1 MPVTPPSIPSIEF
14 FYEEKFQNCDDY
26 VCPMILPGSS
36 EKRRNIEQY
45 LVDNNI
51 NYSVEIEI
59 PNSTLLKKLI
69 INDMG
74 IGYINKKFIEDE
86 VENGLVVVIE
96 SFKNMRKSQKKEFTD
111 LILKEMMANYELTIE
126 EDITHD
132 KKNINNLSEEE
143 IEFLIKRELKLQ
155 RIEQM
160 FKGVVDLTE
169 LAELVCEDDTYE

>member
-1 MPVTPPSIPSIEF
+1 MIEKNF
-14 FYEEKFQNCDDY
+14 
-26 VCPMILPGSS
+26 L
-36 EKRRNIEQY
+36 
-45 LVDNNI
+45 
-51 NYSVEIEI
+51 
-59 PNSTLLKKLI
+59 
-69 INDMG
+69 
-74 IGYINKKFIEDE
+74 
-86 VENGLVVVIE
+86 IE

-111 LILKEMMANYELTIE
+111 LILKEMMDNYELTIE

-169 LAELVCEDDTYE
+169 LAELVSEDDTYE

>member
-1 MPVTPPSIPSIEF
+1 MIEKNF
-14 FYEEKFQNCDDY
+14 
-26 VCPMILPGSS
+26 L
-36 EKRRNIEQY
+36 
-45 LVDNNI
+45 
-51 NYSVEIEI
+51 
-59 PNSTLLKKLI
+59 
-69 INDMG
+69 
-74 IGYINKKFIEDE
+74 
-86 VENGLVVVIE
+86 IE

-169 LAELVCEDDTYE
+169 LAELVSEDGTYE

>member
-1 MPVTPPSIPSIEF
+1 MIEKNF
-14 FYEEKFQNCDDY
+14 
-26 VCPMILPGSS
+26 L
-36 EKRRNIEQY
+36 
-45 LVDNNI
+45 
-51 NYSVEIEI
+51 
-59 PNSTLLKKLI
+59 
-69 INDMG
+69 
-74 IGYINKKFIEDE
+74 
-86 VENGLVVVIE
+86 IE

-143 IEFLIKRELKLQ
+143 VEFLIKRELKLQ

-169 LAELVCEDDTYE
+169 LAELVSEHDTYE

>member
-1 MPVTPPSIPSIEF
+1 
-14 FYEEKFQNCDDY
+14 
-26 VCPMILPGSS
+26 
-36 EKRRNIEQY
+36 
-45 LVDNNI
+45 
-51 NYSVEIEI
+51 
-59 PNSTLLKKLI
+59 
-69 INDMG
+69 
-74 IGYINKKFIEDE
+74 
-86 VENGLVVVIE
+86 
-96 SFKNMRKSQKKEFTD
+96 MRKTQKKEFTD

-169 LAELVCEDDTYE
+169 LAELVREDDTYE